1 MATNESERSD
11 EDTSDDEANESSDE
25 ESSDEA
31 STDGEESGESSDEES
46 SDEESSDEESAAAS
60 DEASSESDE
69 QEESDEATAEAA
81 GEAAQAEAPKKK
93 TKVGKDGKTAGARLA
108 AAKAAKAARKAAK
121 RGKVVKEEDPL
132 ERAKASAVGQRASAA
147 GQWAK
152 ENRNI
157 VLGVV
162 LALLL
167 GLAGF
172 LGYDAYQSSQAS
184 AAAALLTE
192 AIEISQATIRAEGED
207 APAGQSDD
215 DDDDERTYPTEEA
228 RTRAALEAFRRVS
241 ADYPTSEAAA
251 WARLGEGRS
260 HAALGQNDEARQA
273 FEQAIA
279 AGGSQPQIAF
289 EALEGIGFSYEAE
302 EGWDQAQTRY
312 EEMRSLADGAYAP
325 MARYHLARILLAKGE
340 RDRALEAFRTLVEEL
355 REAEGEDEEGE
366 PRTGPSHPYVLAQA
380 EIRLREL
387 DPSSAPSAPSFGGG
401 AGLPGGESL
410 TPEQIEMIRQIM
422 QKQGGGAP
430 PAP

>member
-1 MATNESERSD
+1 SSD
-11 EDTSDDEANESSDE
+11 EASSDE

-31 STDGEESGESSDEES
+31 SSDEASE
-46 SDEESSDEESAAAS
+46 AS
-60 DEASSESDE
+60 DEASSEQDDE
-69 QEESDEATAEAA
+69 PHEATAEAA
-81 GEAAQAEAPKKK
+81 GEVAEAPKKK
-93 TKVGKDGKTAGARLA
+93 AKVGKDGKTAGARLA

-157 VLGVV
+157 VLGAV

-192 AIEISQATIRAEGED
+192 AIEISEATIRAEGED
-207 APAGQSDD
+207 APAGQS

-228 RTRAALEAFRRVS
+228 RTRAALEAFRRVT